1 MTETTDR
8 TQPQEPTLDP
18 QHFAYVASQR
28 VARLATADRQGRPH
42 VVPVCYAFTGQHFYI
57 ALDDKPKRVPPV
69 RLRRVRNILQN
80 PHVAML
86 IDTYYEDWSRL
97 TYVLATGTAA
107 LEPPGTHRHAE
118 GLSLLRDKYPQ
129 YRDMRIDLW
138 PVIVVT
144 PQSYHTWA
152 GHAGQSRWGP
162 EQEGQ
167 HAPPP
172 RTELDFASL
181 ARGRHVVRRFLPL
194 PVPRH
199 LVEMTIEAARWAPSP
214 HGAQPWRFVIITRHD
229 LKHALAE
236 AMADE
241 WRRNLEMDG
250 EPPDVV
256 ETRLRN
262 SKQRIIGTPVLIIP
276 CLYMEDMHR
285 YPDPQR
291 QQAETIMAI
300 QSLGAAVQNLLL
312 SAYSLGLDT
321 GWMCAPL
328 FCPDVVRAVLD
339 LPPTLTP
346 HAIINL
352 GYAAKH
358 PPRRPH
364 RPISELIVRYD

>member
-1 MTETTDR
+1 
-8 TQPQEPTLDP
+8 
-18 QHFAYVASQR
+18 
-28 VARLATADRQGRPH
+28 
-42 VVPVCYAFTGQHFYI
+42 
-57 ALDDKPKRVPPV
+57 
-69 RLRRVRNILQN
+69 
-80 PHVAML
+80 
-86 IDTYYEDWSRL
+86 
-97 TYVLATGTAA
+97 
-107 LEPPGTHRHAE
+107 
-118 GLSLLRDKYPQ
+118 
-129 YRDMRIDLW
+129 
-138 PVIVVT
+138 
-144 PQSYHTWA
+144 
-152 GHAGQSRWGP
+152 
-162 EQEGQ
+162 
-167 HAPPP
+167 
-172 RTELDFASL
+172 
-181 ARGRHVVRRFLPL
+181 VVRRFLPL